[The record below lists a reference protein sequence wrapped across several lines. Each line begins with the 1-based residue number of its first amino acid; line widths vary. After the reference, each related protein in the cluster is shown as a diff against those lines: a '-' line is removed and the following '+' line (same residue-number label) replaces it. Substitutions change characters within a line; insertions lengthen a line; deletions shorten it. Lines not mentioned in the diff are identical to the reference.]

1 MCNADMHI
9 TEKNRSV
16 KIKTASEDAIII
28 FRCFGVHVSVFS
40 AIRIKR
46 GCFSH
51 DSQSAFEIKSV
62 LS

>member
-1 MCNADMHI
+1 MHI
-9 TEKNRSV
+9 TEENRSV
-16 KIKTASEDAIII
+16 NIKTAREDASIII

>member
-1 MCNADMHI
+1 MCNTDMHI
-9 TEKNRSV
+9 TNENRSLN
-16 KIKTASEDAIII
+16 IKAACEDAIILE
-28 FRCFGVHVSVFS
+28 FRCFNVSVFS

-51 DSQSAFEIKSV
+51 DSQSAFEIRCV